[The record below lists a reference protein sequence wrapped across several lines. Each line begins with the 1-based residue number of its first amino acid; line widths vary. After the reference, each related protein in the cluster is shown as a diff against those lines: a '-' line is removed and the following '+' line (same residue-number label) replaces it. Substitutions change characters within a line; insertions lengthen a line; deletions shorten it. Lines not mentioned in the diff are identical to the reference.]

1 MGRPSWL
8 ELAGIAALGVFGALW
23 GLSLFL
29 FRDPSDPHWAEF
41 AFGVM
46 GVASA
51 VAVSMLIVPLHWWLR
66 HHYRGKPITGEELL
80 YLTSTQPPDM
90 VAFATGV
97 VERAVFTTLAL
108 LLLTTG
114 QSEPLMVE
122 GHVAAVASI
131 AGGWIVLK
139 TVMGW
144 RRLTTGDPAIQRL
157 SMVGIVGSLGSV
169 FLGVLAGVLTLR
181 LYFQ

>member
-1 MGRPSWL
+1 
-8 ELAGIAALGVFGALW
+8 
-23 GLSLFL
+23 
-29 FRDPSDPHWAEF
+29 
-41 AFGVM
+41 
-46 GVASA
+46 
-51 VAVSMLIVPLHWWLR
+51 
-66 HHYRGKPITGEELL
+66 
-80 YLTSTQPPDM
+80 
-90 VAFATGV
+90 
-97 VERAVFTTLAL
+97 
-108 LLLTTG
+108 
-114 QSEPLMVE
+114 MVE